1 MKILLIY
8 PYCLEDRLHE
18 EDISVPPMG
27 LYYVGAV
34 LMEKGFDVEILNWY
48 NINKTPWKIKETLIA
63 KNPDIIGFSILHA
76 NRWGGIEI
84 AGAARRI
91 NPNVKIIFGGI
102 GATFLWRH
110 LLAHFKE
117 IDFVVM
123 GEGEYTFRNLVEC
136 IENKGYGDIENIS
149 GIAFRKKGEAIKTK
163 VAPAIGELDR
173 LPNPAKY
180 FEYQHVSATRG
191 CPGNC
196 TFCGSPQFWGHK
208 VRFHSPD
215 YFVDQLEYLYKKGIT
230 FFYFSDDTFTLKKD
244 RVIDICM
251 KIIERNLKISWAAI
265 SRVNYVSEDMLYW
278 MRKAGCTQISY
289 GVESGSEKIRNGVL
303 KKNIKAD
310 QIKNAFALTTKQG
323 IMARAYFI
331 YGSPGENRD
340 TIQETM
346 DLIHD
351 IKPLSI
357 IFYILDIF
365 PGTAL
370 YSDFRKKF
378 KVTDDIWLKQVED
391 IMYFETDPGLT
402 RELILAFGEKL
413 RMYFYE
419 NLPGFVD
426 AIELTDKKEFYEMH
440 SDFLSRLGM
449 TFTHGDYARIEAI
462 NGKDGIA
469 ERLYARSLDY
479 HPDHRAYL
487 GLGIIRQKNGEYR
500 GSVRLLSEGVKY
512 FPHSEP
518 LHMCLGI
525 SYMNLGEYDKALPC
539 FLKFQGSKD
548 AVYHIAGCYK
558 ALGDPEKESDFL
570 KKFQNLLNTPVQ
582 NAASS
587 PN

>member
-8 PYCLEDRLHE
+8 PYSLEDRLHE

-34 LMEKGFDVEILNWY
+34 LKENGFDVEILNWY
-48 NINKTPWKIKETLIA
+48 NINKTPEKIKETLVA

-84 AGAARRI
+84 ARIARQI
-91 NPNVKIIFGGI
+91 DPNVKIIFGGI
-102 GATFLWRH
+102 GATFLWKH
-110 LLAHFKE
+110 FLTHFKE

-123 GEGEYTFRNLVEC
+123 GEGEYTFLNLVEC
-136 IENKGYGDIENIS
+136 FEKGDFKNIENIN
-149 GIAFRKKGEAIKTK
+149 GIAFRKRGEVIKTK
-163 VAPAIGELDR
+163 VAQVIRDLDR

-208 VRFHSPD
+208 VRFHSPE
-215 YFVDQLEYLYKKGIT
+215 YFVDQLELLYKKGLT
-230 FFYFSDDTFTLKKD
+230 FFYFSDDTFTIKKD
-244 RVIDICM
+244 RVIEICR

-265 SRVNYVSEDMLYW
+265 SRVNYISEDMLYW

-289 GVESGSEKIRNGVL
+289 GVESGSAKIRNRVL

-310 QIKNAFALTTKQG
+310 QIRKAFALTTKQG

-331 YGSPGENRD
+331 YGSPGENWD
-340 TIQETM
+340 TIQETI
-346 DLIHD
+346 DLMHE

-370 YSDFRKKF
+370 YSDFKKKF
-378 KVTDDIWLKQVED
+378 KVSDDIWLKQVED
-391 IMYFETDPGLT
+391 IMYFETDPHLT

-413 RMYFYE
+413 RTDFYE

-426 AIELTDKKEFYEMH
+426 GIELTNNKEFHEMH
-440 SDFLSRLGM
+440 SDFFSRLGM

-462 NGKDGIA
+462 KEKDRIA
-469 ERLYARSLDY
+469 ERLYERSLDY

-487 GLGIIRQKNGEYR
+487 GLGIIRQKNGEYE
-500 GSVRLLSEGVKY
+500 GSVRLLSEGVEY

-518 LHMCLGI
+518 LNMCLGI
-525 SYMNLGEYDKALPC
+525 SYMNLGEYEKALPC
-539 FLKFQGSKD
+539 FLKFQNSKD
-548 AVYHIAGCYK
+548 AVHHIASCYK
-558 ALGDPEKESDFL
+558 ALGNFEKESAFL
-570 KKFQNLLNTPVQ
+570 GKFRSLP
-582 NAASS
+582 
-587 PN
+587 

>member
-8 PYCLEDRLHE
+8 PYCLEDRLHA

-34 LMEKGFDVEILNWY
+34 LKENGFDVEILNWY
-48 NINKTPWKIKETLIA
+48 DIHKTPEKIKETLAA
-63 KNPDIIGFSILHA
+63 KHPDIIGFSILHA

-84 AGAARRI
+84 ARIARQI
-91 NPNVKIIFGGI
+91 DQKVKIVFGGI
-102 GATFLWRH
+102 GATFLWKH
-110 LLAHFKE
+110 LLTHFKD

-123 GEGEYTFRNLVEC
+123 GEGEVTFLNLVER
-136 IENKGYGDIENIS
+136 IKNEDFKDIENIN
-149 GIAFRKKGEAIKTK
+149 GIAFRKKDKAIKAK
-163 VAPAIGELDR
+163 AAPFIRDLDR
-173 LPNPAKY
+173 LPDPAKY
-180 FEYQHVSATRG
+180 FEYQHVSSTRG

-215 YFVDQLEYLYKKGIT
+215 YFVDQLEQLYKKGIN
-230 FFYFSDDTFTLKKD
+230 FFYFSDDTFTIKKD
-244 RVIDICM
+244 RVIDICR

-289 GVESGSEKIRNGVL
+289 GVESGSEKIRNAVL

-310 QIKNAFALTTKQG
+310 QIRNAFVLTTRNG

-331 YGSPGENRD
+331 YGSPGENWD

-346 DLIHD
+346 DLIHE
-351 IKPLSI
+351 IKPLGI

-365 PGTAL
+365 PGTEL
-370 YSDFRKKF
+370 YADFKKKF
-378 KVTDDIWLKQVED
+378 KVTDDIWLRQVED
-391 IMYFETDPGLT
+391 IMYFETDPHLT

-413 RMYFYE
+413 RTDFYE

-426 AIELTDKKEFYEMH
+426 AIELTDKKEFHKIH

-462 NGKDGIA
+462 KEKDKIA
-469 ERLYARSLDY
+469 ERLYEKSLDH

-487 GLGIIRQKNGEYR
+487 GLGIIRQKKGEYQ
-500 GSVRLLSEGVKY
+500 GSVRLLSEGVEF
-512 FPHSEP
+512 FPDSKP

-525 SYMNLGEYDKALPC
+525 SYMNLGEYGKALPC
-539 FLKFQGSKD
+539 FLKFQDSKD
-548 AVYHIAGCYK
+548 ALHYIAGCYN
-558 ALGDPEKESDFL
+558 ALGDHEKESAFL
-570 KKFQNLLNTPVQ
+570 RKSRNLP
-582 NAASS
+582 
-587 PN
+587 